1 MNRVNI
7 TYVASSGN
15 TYNMMTSFRTRTANF
30 HNWEYTAQA
39 VQLLHGERV
48 STFRK
53 KAVTYEVE
61 LVVSGTDP
69 QRRAMITAFHDDI
82 ERDIKTL
89 SPGKVIYGD
98 WYINCYVIEN
108 ELNPDEEVNRWT
120 NNKMSIYVP
129 SGYWYRDLKH
139 EFRYDREAGP
149 SLYLDYTYDYS
160 YDYTEPTYGTYIWDT
175 DIPFVSDFE
184 MVIYGPCVNPRVLI
198 NKHVYMVYATVPDG
212 EALVVNS
219 KEHTVMIGDYNAFDD
234 RYKAESIFDQIP
246 GGELR
251 VDWGSFDMDI
261 TLFNERSSPK
271 WS

>member
-15 TYNMMTSFRTRTANF
+15 TYNMMTRFRTRAADF
-30 HNWEYTAQA
+30 HNWEYEAQA
-39 VQLLHGERV
+39 VQLLNGERV

-61 LVVSGTDP
+61 LVVQGTDI
-69 QRRAMITAFHDDI
+69 QRRALITAFHDDI

-89 SPGKVIYGD
+89 TPGRVVYND
-98 WYINCYVIEN
+98 WYINCYVIGSA
-108 ELNPDEEVNRWT
+108 LDPDETVDRWT
-120 NNKMSIYVP
+120 NNKLSLYVP
-129 SGYWYRDLKH
+129 SGYWYRDLKK
-139 EFRYDREAGP
+139 ELRYDREAEQSP
-149 SLYLDYTYDYS
+149 YLDYEYDYA
-160 YDYTEPTYGTYIWDT
+160 YDYMVPAYGTEIWNT
-175 DIPFVSDFE
+175 DIPFASDFE

-198 NKHVYMVYATVPDG
+198 NHHIYMVYATVPVG
-212 EALVVNS
+212 ETLVVNS

-251 VDWGSFDMDI
+251 IDWGSFDMDI